1 VRCCHE
7 VEQGARGLGERAAL
21 AAIQATL
28 LWVMR
33 RPTCVETVASTGPYP
48 SLMILTTKPSFRFTS
63 REHGSGSALFD
74 SSTSAPGGSVST
86 INASI
91 VPLMMVAQ
99 PAIHGTKNQ
108 QDENDALDRN
118 LPPQE
123 TYRPKNRHV
132 RVPSFSIDRWK
143 RMV

>member
-1 VRCCHE
+1 
-7 VEQGARGLGERAAL
+7 
-21 AAIQATL
+21 
-28 LWVMR
+28 
-33 RPTCVETVASTGPYP
+33 
-48 SLMILTTKPSFRFTS
+48 
-63 REHGSGSALFD
+63 
-74 SSTSAPGGSVST
+74 
-86 INASI
+86 
-91 VPLMMVAQ
+91 MMVAQ